1 MTSRLCCCSQGVSEE
16 WKALIED
23 AHERSC
29 CYQVASSKDVQSVIS
44 LRNDRRSPAK
54 DPRLHNKIVP
64 RSQSSNRNVTDT
76 NRRLH
81 RENMSENQR
90 ASPALKNE
98 GHLLIT
104 IASSEGEQ
112 TVRSITV
119 TPGNDRRSPVRDHR
133 LEDREDTIAS
143 SLRWD
148 DTDVPE
154 TRRPSHRINMSEDQ
168 TASLA
173 SSNQGQMLITVVSSL
188 EDTQPVRRSITAKND
203 RHSPSRDHRL
213 ERKNVASTKR
223 LSDTNTPETRRPP
236 YQVNMSEDQAVTST
250 LRKEHDGNERVSRH
264 QDRSRSS
271 RSRDRSRRSRS
282 RDRAFGKGRSSW
294 HRDYDAN
301 EGRSHHR
308 KDNEKESR
316 SSRRD
321 HYEEEGRGGGG
332 FSRHKERHEKRG
344 SSPHKDRRKG
354 KEGGASRYRSYDR
367 RDDSLTQKQ
376 IYEKDSN
383 LRNRDYSAKGS
394 SSHAGRHHEI
404 EGNSRHGYD
413 LRKNKEI
420 CAATNAYSDD
430 DHERSKESRS
440 KGESYGAR
448 KFKRYHSDGIIGRQH
463 HRTQSPTTKRQIFG
477 NAPRDCGEEY
487 KHQEEQM
494 ERDKSTKRSRFD
506 EPTIS
511 PHSTASVSVLKATSS
526 FEERG
531 VDCNRY
537 SFQLGSREIRR
548 SPRACDAIS
557 AGTISSNSAGTEM
570 GTQDHAL
577 ASVIEK
583 LRYYAPRYFG
593 QHQRLEGATTKATTS
608 NSPDRLLPPT
618 SSFKTS
624 ETIALTHSRSP
635 LSETS
640 ENTALNGSSRS
651 ATEASASTCMT
662 SAGPFKREGAIIVPA
677 GVSGSRTQTVP
688 ADITTSGFSRSSLER
703 VANKAKGI
711 CSFSSSDREGI
722 AMAGLQKSSSE
733 TATNTAQ
740 VNPPMSLPYIAEAIK
755 SDCKNTAATVHTY
768 QHPPK
773 AFSTVISGQSVAT
786 AVPVLSNTRLSD
798 PEHPSGRSAK
808 NDELDPSAQKA
819 ANIVRQR
826 HPPPPPIPII
836 PAVGP
841 RRRVSR
847 VNSNDAGVNILRERA
862 SETATVQKRKD
873 DNVTSPNK
881 IDKKK
886 LCESFRG
893 RKSWN

>member
-16 WKALIED
+16 WRALIED
-23 AHERSC
+23 AHKRSC
-29 CYQVASSKDVQSVIS
+29 CYRVASSEDVQSVIS

-54 DPRLHNKIVP
+54 DPRLHNKIAP
-64 RSQSSNRNVTDT
+64 RRQCSSSNITDT
-76 NRRLH
+76 IRRLH
-81 RENMSENQR
+81 REDMSENQR
-90 ASPALKNE
+90 ASPALKNQ
-98 GHLLIT
+98 GHL
-104 IASSEGEQ
+104 SSEGTQ
-112 TVRSITV
+112 TERSITV
-119 TPGNDRRSPVRDHR
+119 TPENDR
-133 LEDREDTIAS
+133 
-143 SLRWD
+143 
-148 DTDVPE
+148 
-154 TRRPSHRINMSEDQ
+154 
-168 TASLA
+168 
-173 SSNQGQMLITVVSSL
+173 
-188 EDTQPVRRSITAKND
+188 
-203 RHSPSRDHRL
+203 
-213 ERKNVASTKR
+213 
-223 LSDTNTPETRRPP
+223 
-236 YQVNMSEDQAVTST
+236 
-250 LRKEHDGNERVSRH
+250 RVSRH
-264 QDRSRSS
+264 QDRSHSS

-282 RDRAFGKGRSSW
+282 RDRAFGKRRSSW
-294 HRDYDAN
+294 QRDYDAN
-301 EGRSHHR
+301 GGRSHHR
-308 KDNEKESR
+308 KDNEKEGR

-344 SSPHKDRRKG
+344 SSPRKDRRKG
-354 KEGGASRYRSYDR
+354 KEGGTSRYRSYDR
-367 RDDSLTQKQ
+367 KDDNLTQKE
-376 IYEKDSN
+376 IYKKDSN
-383 LRNRDYSAKGS
+383 SRNRDYSAKGS

-413 LRKNKEI
+413 HRKKKEI
-420 CAATNAYSDD
+420 GAATSAYSDD

-448 KFKRYHSDGIIGRQH
+448 KFKRYHSDGIIGRQ
-463 HRTQSPTTKRQIFG
+463 QSPTTKRQIFG
-477 NAPRDCGEEY
+477 NALRDCGEEY

-494 ERDKSTKRSRFD
+494 ERDESTKRPRFD
-506 EPTIS
+506 EPSINL
-511 PHSTASVSVLKATSS
+511 HSTASVSVLKAASS
-526 FEERG
+526 FEESE

-548 SPRACDAIS
+548 SPTACDAIS
-557 AGTISSNSAGTEM
+557 ASTISSNSAGREM
-570 GTQDHAL
+570 GTQNYAL
-577 ASVIEK
+577 TSVIENI
-583 LRYYAPRYFG
+583 RYYAPRYFG
-593 QHQRLEGATTKATTS
+593 QHQRLEGAQSGRSTTKATTS

-618 SSFKTS
+618 SCSKTR
-624 ETIALTHSRSP
+624 ETIALTHSSRQ

-640 ENTALNGSSRS
+640 ETTALNGSSRS

-662 SAGPFKREGAIIVPA
+662 SAGPFKREGAVIVPA
-677 GVSGSRTQTVP
+677 GLSGSRTQTVP
-688 ADITTSGFSRSSLER
+688 ADITTSGLSRSSLER
-703 VANKAKGI
+703 VSNKATGV

-733 TATNTAQ
+733 TATNTTE
-740 VNPPMSLPYIAEAIK
+740 VNPPRSLPYIAEAIK
-755 SDCKNTAATVHTY
+755 SNCNLADAVQSTY

-773 AFSTVISGQSVAT
+773 ASSTEISGQSIAT
-786 AVPVLSNTRLSD
+786 AVPVLSNTRLCD

-826 HPPPPPIPII
+826 HPPPAPIPII
-836 PAVGP
+836 QAVGP

-862 SETATVQKRKD
+862 TETATVQKRKD

>member
-1 MTSRLCCCSQGVSEE
+1 
-16 WKALIED
+16 
-23 AHERSC
+23 
-29 CYQVASSKDVQSVIS
+29 
-44 LRNDRRSPAK
+44 
-54 DPRLHNKIVP
+54 
-64 RSQSSNRNVTDT
+64 
-76 NRRLH
+76 
-81 RENMSENQR
+81 MSENQR

-143 SLRWD
+143 RLRWD

-203 RHSPSRDHRL
+203 RHSPFRDHRL

-223 LSDTNTPETRRPP
+223 LNDTNTPETRRPP

-264 QDRSRSS
+264 QDRCRSS
-271 RSRDRSRRSRS
+271 RSRDRSRRSGS

-321 HYEEEGRGGGG
+321 HYEEEGRSGGG

-413 LRKNKEI
+413 HRKNKEI
-420 CAATNAYSDD
+420 CAASNAYSDD

-448 KFKRYHSDGIIGRQH
+448 KFKRYHSDGIIGRPH
-463 HRTQSPTTKRQIFG
+463 RRTQSPTTKRQIFG
-477 NAPRDCGEEY
+477 NAVRDCGEEY

-494 ERDKSTKRSRFD
+494 ERDESTKKPRFD
-506 EPTIS
+506 EPSIS
-511 PHSTASVSVLKATSS
+511 PHSTASVSVLKAASS
-526 FEERG
+526 FQESE

-537 SFQLGSREIRR
+537 SIQLGSREIGR
-548 SPRACDAIS
+548 SPTACDAFS
-557 AGTISSNSAGTEM
+557 ANTISSNSAGTEM
-570 GTQDHAL
+570 GTQNYVL
-577 ASVIEK
+577 TSVIENI
-583 LRYYAPRYFG
+583 RYYAPRYFG
-593 QHQRLEGATTKATTS
+593 QHQRLEGAQSGRSTAKATTS
-608 NSPDRLLPPT
+608 HSPDRLLPPT
-618 SSFKTS
+618 SSSKTS

-651 ATEASASTCMT
+651 ATAARASTCMT

-688 ADITTSGFSRSSLER
+688 TDITTSGFSRSSLER
-703 VANKAKGI
+703 VANKATGV

-740 VNPPMSLPYIAEAIK
+740 VNLPRSVPYIAEAIK
-755 SDCKNTAATVHTY
+755 SDCKNTADTVQSTY

-773 AFSTVISGQSVAT
+773 ASPTEISGQSIAT

-819 ANIVRQR
+819 ANVVRQR
-826 HPPPPPIPII
+826 HPPPTPIPII
-836 PAVGP
+836 QAVGP
-841 RRRVSR
+841 RRRISR
-847 VNSNDAGVNILRERA
+847 VNSNDAGVNTLRERA

>member
-16 WKALIED
+16 WTALIED

-29 CYQVASSKDVQSVIS
+29 SYRVASSEDVQSVIS

-54 DPRLHNKIVP
+54 DPRLHNKIAP
-64 RSQSSNRNVTDT
+64 RRQCSNSNITDT

-81 RENMSENQR
+81 REDMSKNQR
-90 ASPALKNE
+90 ASPALKNQ
-98 GHLLIT
+98 GHL
-104 IASSEGEQ
+104 SSEGAH
-112 TVRSITV
+112 ITV
-119 TPGNDRRSPVRDHR
+119 TPENDR
-133 LEDREDTIAS
+133 
-143 SLRWD
+143 
-148 DTDVPE
+148 
-154 TRRPSHRINMSEDQ
+154 
-168 TASLA
+168 
-173 SSNQGQMLITVVSSL
+173 
-188 EDTQPVRRSITAKND
+188 
-203 RHSPSRDHRL
+203 
-213 ERKNVASTKR
+213 
-223 LSDTNTPETRRPP
+223 
-236 YQVNMSEDQAVTST
+236 
-250 LRKEHDGNERVSRH
+250 RVSRH
-264 QDRSRSS
+264 LDRSRSS

-282 RDRAFGKGRSSW
+282 RDHAFGKGRSSS

-301 EGRSHHR
+301 ERRWHHR
-308 KDNEKESR
+308 KDNEKER
-316 SSRRD
+316 GSSRRD
-321 HYEEEGRGGGG
+321 HNEEEGRGGGG
-332 FSRHKERHEKRG
+332 FSRHKERHEKRS

-354 KEGGASRYRSYDR
+354 KEGGTSRYRSYDR
-367 RDDSLTQKQ
+367 RDDSLTQKE
-376 IYEKDSN
+376 IYKKDSN
-383 LRNRDYSAKGS
+383 SRNRDYSAKGS

-404 EGNSRHGYD
+404 EGNSKHGYD
-413 LRKNKEI
+413 HRRNKEI

-463 HRTQSPTTKRQIFG
+463 HRTQSPTAKRQIFG
-477 NAPRDCGEEY
+477 NVLRECGEEY

-494 ERDKSTKRSRFD
+494 ERDESTKRPRFD

-511 PHSTASVSVLKATSS
+511 PHSTASVSVLRAASS
-526 FEERG
+526 FEESE
-531 VDCNRY
+531 VDCNQY
-537 SFQLGSREIRR
+537 SFQLGSREIGR
-548 SPRACDAIS
+548 SPTACDVIS
-557 AGTISSNSAGTEM
+557 ASTISSNIAGTEM

-577 ASVIEK
+577 ASLREK
-583 LRYYAPRYFG
+583 IRFYAPMYLG
-593 QHQRLEGATTKATTS
+593 QHQRLEGAQSGRSTTKATTS

-618 SSFKTS
+618 SSSETR

-640 ENTALNGSSRS
+640 ETTALNGSSRS

-662 SAGPFKREGAIIVPA
+662 SAGPFKREGTVIVPA
-677 GVSGSRTQTVP
+677 EVSGSHTQTVRE
-688 ADITTSGFSRSSLER
+688 DITTSGLSRSSLER
-703 VANKAKGI
+703 VANKATGV

-740 VNPPMSLPYIAEAIK
+740 VNPPRSLPYIAEAIK
-755 SDCKNTAATVHTY
+755 SNCNSADAVQSTY

-773 AFSTVISGQSVAT
+773 AFSTVNSGQSIAT
-786 AVPVLSNTRLSD
+786 AVPVLSNTRLCD

-826 HPPPPPIPII
+826 HPPPAPIPII
-836 PAVGP
+836 QAVGP
-841 RRRVSR
+841 RRRISR

-862 SETATVQKRKD
+862 SETATVQKRKE

>member
-64 RSQSSNRNVTDT
+64 RSQSSNRNVIDT

-119 TPGNDRRSPVRDHR
+119 TPGNDRRSPFRDHR

-203 RHSPSRDHRL
+203 RHSPFRDHRL
-213 ERKNVASTKR
+213 ERKNVAPTRR
-223 LSDTNTPETRRPP
+223 LSDTNTPETLRPP
-236 YQVNMSEDQAVTST
+236 YRVNMSEDQAVTSP

-282 RDRAFGKGRSSW
+282 RDRAFCKGRSSW

-332 FSRHKERHEKRG
+332 FSRHKEHHEKRS

-394 SSHAGRHHEI
+394 CSHAGRHHEI

-494 ERDKSTKRSRFD
+494 ERDESTKRSRFD

-511 PHSTASVSVLKATSS
+511 PYTL
-526 FEERG
+526 
-531 VDCNRY
+531 Y
-537 SFQLGSREIRR
+537 
-548 SPRACDAIS
+548 
-557 AGTISSNSAGTEM
+557 
-570 GTQDHAL
+570 
-577 ASVIEK
+577 
-583 LRYYAPRYFG
+583 
-593 QHQRLEGATTKATTS
+593 
-608 NSPDRLLPPT
+608 
-618 SSFKTS
+618 
-624 ETIALTHSRSP
+624 
-635 LSETS
+635 
-640 ENTALNGSSRS
+640 
-651 ATEASASTCMT
+651 EASASTCMT

-677 GVSGSRTQTVP
+677 GVSGSRMQTVP

-703 VANKAKGI
+703 VANKATGV
-711 CSFSSSDREGI
+711 CSFSGSDREGI

-740 VNPPMSLPYIAEAIK
+740 VNPPRSLPYIAEAIK

-786 AVPVLSNTRLSD
+786 AVPVLSNTRLCD

>member
-1 MTSRLCCCSQGVSEE
+1 
-16 WKALIED
+16 
-23 AHERSC
+23 
-29 CYQVASSKDVQSVIS
+29 
-44 LRNDRRSPAK
+44 
-54 DPRLHNKIVP
+54 
-64 RSQSSNRNVTDT
+64 
-76 NRRLH
+76 
-81 RENMSENQR
+81 MSENQR

-119 TPGNDRRSPVRDHR
+119 TPGNDRRSLVRDHR

-173 SSNQGQMLITVVSSL
+173 SSNQKQMLITVVSSL

-203 RHSPSRDHRL
+203 RHSPFRDHRL
-213 ERKNVASTKR
+213 ERKNVASTRR

-236 YQVNMSEDQAVTST
+236 YRVNMSEDQAVTSP

-294 HRDYDAN
+294 DRDYDAN

-332 FSRHKERHEKRG
+332 FSRHKERHEKRS

-404 EGNSRHGYD
+404 EGNSRHGND
-413 LRKNKEI
+413 HWKNKEI

-448 KFKRYHSDGIIGRQH
+448 KFKRYHSDGIIGRPH

-477 NAPRDCGEEY
+477 NALRDCGEEY
-487 KHQEEQM
+487 KHRQEQM
-494 ERDKSTKRSRFD
+494 ERDESTKRPRFD
-506 EPTIS
+506 EPSIS
-511 PHSTASVSVLKATSS
+511 PHSTTSVSNLKAASS
-526 FEERG
+526 FQESE

-537 SFQLGSREIRR
+537 SIQLGSREIGR
-548 SPRACDAIS
+548 SPTACDAFS
-557 AGTISSNSAGTEM
+557 AKTISSNSAGTEM
-570 GTQDHAL
+570 GTQNYVL
-577 ASVIEK
+577 TSVIENI
-583 LRYYAPRYFG
+583 RYYAPRYFG

-618 SSFKTS
+618 SSSKTR

-640 ENTALNGSSRS
+640 ETTAPNGSSRS
-651 ATEASASTCMT
+651 ATAASVSACMT
-662 SAGPFKREGAIIVPA
+662 LAGPFKREGAVIVPA

-688 ADITTSGFSRSSLER
+688 ADITTSGLSRSSLER
-703 VANKAKGI
+703 VANKATGV

-755 SDCKNTAATVHTY
+755 SDCKNTADTVQSTY

-773 AFSTVISGQSVAT
+773 ASPTEISGQSIAT

-808 NDELDPSAQKA
+808 NDELDPSAQ
-819 ANIVRQR
+819 
-826 HPPPPPIPII
+826 
-836 PAVGP
+836 
-841 RRRVSR
+841 
-847 VNSNDAGVNILRERA
+847 
-862 SETATVQKRKD
+862 
-873 DNVTSPNK
+873 
-881 IDKKK
+881 
-886 LCESFRG
+886 
-893 RKSWN
+893 

>member
-1 MTSRLCCCSQGVSEE
+1 MTSRLCYCSQGVSEE
-16 WKALIED
+16 WRALIED

-29 CYQVASSKDVQSVIS
+29 CYRVASSEDVQSVIS

-54 DPRLHNKIVP
+54 DPRLHNKIAP
-64 RSQSSNRNVTDT
+64 RRQCSNSNITDT

-81 RENMSENQR
+81 REDMSENQR
-90 ASPALKNE
+90 ASPALKNQ
-98 GHLLIT
+98 GHL
-104 IASSEGEQ
+104 SSEGAQ

-119 TPGNDRRSPVRDHR
+119 TPENDR
-133 LEDREDTIAS
+133 
-143 SLRWD
+143 
-148 DTDVPE
+148 
-154 TRRPSHRINMSEDQ
+154 
-168 TASLA
+168 
-173 SSNQGQMLITVVSSL
+173 
-188 EDTQPVRRSITAKND
+188 
-203 RHSPSRDHRL
+203 
-213 ERKNVASTKR
+213 
-223 LSDTNTPETRRPP
+223 
-236 YQVNMSEDQAVTST
+236 
-250 LRKEHDGNERVSRH
+250 RVSRH

-282 RDRAFGKGRSSW
+282 RDHAFGKRRSSW

-308 KDNEKESR
+308 KGSEKESR

-321 HYEEEGRGGGG
+321 HYEEEGRGGSG
-332 FSRHKERHEKRG
+332 FSRHKERHEERG
-344 SSPHKDRRKG
+344 SSPRKDLRRG
-354 KEGGASRYRSYDR
+354 KEGGTSRYRSYDR
-367 RDDSLTQKQ
+367 RDDSLTQKE
-376 IYEKDSN
+376 IYEKGSN
-383 LRNRDYSAKGS
+383 SRNRDYNAKGS

-413 LRKNKEI
+413 HWKNKEI

-448 KFKRYHSDGIIGRQH
+448 KFKRYHSDGIIGRPH
-463 HRTQSPTTKRQIFG
+463 YRTQSPTTKRQIFG
-477 NAPRDCGEEY
+477 TALRDCGEEY
-487 KHQEEQM
+487 KHREEQM
-494 ERDKSTKRSRFD
+494 ERDESTKRPRFD
-506 EPTIS
+506 EPSIS
-511 PHSTASVSVLKATSS
+511 PHSTASVSVLKAASS
-526 FEERG
+526 VEESE

-537 SFQLGSREIRR
+537 SFRLGSTEIGR
-548 SPRACDAIS
+548 SSTACDAIS
-557 AGTISSNSAGTEM
+557 ASTISSNSAATEM
-570 GTQDHAL
+570 GTQNYAL
-577 ASVIEK
+577 ASVIENI
-583 LRYYAPRYFG
+583 RFYARTYFG
-593 QHQRLEGATTKATTS
+593 QHKRLEGAQSGRSTTKATTS

-618 SSFKTS
+618 SSSQTR

-640 ENTALNGSSRS
+640 ETTALNGSSRS

-703 VANKAKGI
+703 VANKATGV

-740 VNPPMSLPYIAEAIK
+740 VNPPRSLPYIAEAIK
-755 SDCKNTAATVHTY
+755 SDCKNTADTVQSTY

-773 AFSTVISGQSVAT
+773 ASSTEISGQPIAT
-786 AVPVLSNTRLSD
+786 AVPVLSNTRLCD

-826 HPPPPPIPII
+826 HPPPAPIPII
-836 PAVGP
+836 QAVGP
-841 RRRVSR
+841 RRRISR
-847 VNSNDAGVNILRERA
+847 VNSNDAGVNMLRERA

-886 LCESFRG
+886 LCETFRG

>member
-1 MTSRLCCCSQGVSEE
+1 
-16 WKALIED
+16 
-23 AHERSC
+23 
-29 CYQVASSKDVQSVIS
+29 
-44 LRNDRRSPAK
+44 
-54 DPRLHNKIVP
+54 
-64 RSQSSNRNVTDT
+64 
-76 NRRLH
+76 
-81 RENMSENQR
+81 
-90 ASPALKNE
+90 
-98 GHLLIT
+98 
-104 IASSEGEQ
+104 
-112 TVRSITV
+112 
-119 TPGNDRRSPVRDHR
+119 
-133 LEDREDTIAS
+133 
-143 SLRWD
+143 
-148 DTDVPE
+148 
-154 TRRPSHRINMSEDQ
+154 
-168 TASLA
+168 
-173 SSNQGQMLITVVSSL
+173 
-188 EDTQPVRRSITAKND
+188 
-203 RHSPSRDHRL
+203 
-213 ERKNVASTKR
+213 
-223 LSDTNTPETRRPP
+223 
-236 YQVNMSEDQAVTST
+236 MSEDQAVTSP

-308 KDNEKESR
+308 KDSEKESR

-383 LRNRDYSAKGS
+383 LRNRDYSANGN

-413 LRKNKEI
+413 HRKNKEI

-448 KFKRYHSDGIIGRQH
+448 KFKRYHSDGIIGRPH
-463 HRTQSPTTKRQIFG
+463 RRTQSPTTKRQIFG
-477 NAPRDCGEEY
+477 NAVRDCGEEY

-494 ERDKSTKRSRFD
+494 ERDESTKKPRFD
-506 EPTIS
+506 EPSIS
-511 PHSTASVSVLKATSS
+511 PHSTASVSVLKAASS
-526 FEERG
+526 FQESE

-537 SFQLGSREIRR
+537 SIQLGSREIGR
-548 SPRACDAIS
+548 SPTACDAFS
-557 AGTISSNSAGTEM
+557 ANIISSNSAGTEM
-570 GTQDHAL
+570 GTQNYVL
-577 ASVIEK
+577 TSVIENI
-583 LRYYAPRYFG
+583 RYYAPRYFG
-593 QHQRLEGATTKATTS
+593 QHQRLEGAQSGRSTAKATTS
-608 NSPDRLLPPT
+608 HSPDRLLPPT
-618 SSFKTS
+618 SSSKTS
-624 ETIALTHSRSP
+624 ETIALTHSPSP

-651 ATEASASTCMT
+651 ATEARASTCMT

-688 ADITTSGFSRSSLER
+688 TDITTSGFSRSSLER
-703 VANKAKGI
+703 VANKATSV

-740 VNPPMSLPYIAEAIK
+740 VNPPRSLPYIAEAIK

-786 AVPVLSNTRLSD
+786 AVPVLSNTRL
-798 PEHPSGRSAK
+798 
-808 NDELDPSAQKA
+808 
-819 ANIVRQR
+819 
-826 HPPPPPIPII
+826 
-836 PAVGP
+836 
-841 RRRVSR
+841 
-847 VNSNDAGVNILRERA
+847 
-862 SETATVQKRKD
+862 
-873 DNVTSPNK
+873 
-881 IDKKK
+881 
-886 LCESFRG
+886 
-893 RKSWN
+893 